1 MRGLCRLALVEW
13 PVFKVTD
20 GGRWVCCLAVG
31 RRRRNFCIALGMPR
45 RNNAVS
51 SEPKTLKIGAQC
63 YLTPADAAQ
72 AGYKVIALERL

>member
-1 MRGLCRLALVEW
+1 
-13 PVFKVTD
+13 
-20 GGRWVCCLAVG
+20 
-31 RRRRNFCIALGMPR
+31 MPR